1 MFASDNKKLK
11 EISTTNVSTIIGEGT
26 VIEGDVIFSG
36 GLHIDGKVVG
46 NVSASS
52 EEMAT
57 LTLSKMGTIHGNVNV
72 PIVVIDGEV
81 KGDVAA
87 TDRVQLLENS
97 RITGNVAYN
106 LIEMSVGAEVNG
118 QLLKSVGETVKS
130 RNVGKTKPTE
140 SELTAASTD

>member
-26 VIEGDVIFSG
+26 VIEGDVIFAG

-52 EEMAT
+52 EEVAT
-57 LTLSKMGTIHGNVNV
+57 LTLSKMGAIHGNVNV

-130 RNVGKTKPTE
+130 RNVSKANSTE

>member
-11 EISTTNVSTIIGEGT
+11 EISTTNVSTIIGDGT
-26 VIEGDVIFSG
+26 VIQGDVIFAG

-57 LTLSKMGTIHGNVNV
+57 LTLSKMGSIHGNVDV
-72 PIVVIDGEV
+72 PIIVIDGEV
-81 KGDVAA
+81 KGDVGAS
-87 TDRVQLLENS
+87 DRVQLLENS

-118 QLLKSVGETVKS
+118 QLLKSVSETAKKNKAS
-130 RNVGKTKPTE
+130 KTSAIQ
-140 SELTAASTD
+140 SELTATSTD

>member
-11 EISTTNVSTIIGEGT
+11 EISTTNVSTIIGDGT
-26 VIEGDVIFSG
+26 VIEGDVIFAG

-46 NVSASS
+46 NVSATS

-57 LTLSKMGTIHGNVNV
+57 LTLSKMGAIHGNVNV

-87 TDRVQLLENS
+87 SDRVQLLENS

-118 QLLKSVGETVKS
+118 QLLKSVGETAKS
-130 RNVGKTKPTE
+130 RNASKTNATQA
-140 SELTAASTD
+140 ELTAASTD

>member
-11 EISTTNVSTIIGEGT
+11 EISTTNVSTIIGDGT
-26 VIEGDVIFSG
+26 VIEGDVIFAG

-46 NVSASS
+46 NVSATS

-57 LTLSKMGTIHGNVNV
+57 LTLSKMGAIHGNVNV

-87 TDRVQLLENS
+87 SDRVQLLENS

-118 QLLKSVGETVKS
+118 QLLKSVGETAKS
-130 RNVGKTKPTE
+130 RNASKTNATQA
-140 SELTAASTD
+140 ELTAASPD